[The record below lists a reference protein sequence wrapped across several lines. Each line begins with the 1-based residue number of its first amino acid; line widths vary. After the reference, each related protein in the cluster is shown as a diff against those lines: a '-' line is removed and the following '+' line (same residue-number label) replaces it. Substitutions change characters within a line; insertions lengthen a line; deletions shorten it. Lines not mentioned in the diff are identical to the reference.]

1 MLPASSGARRAIAAA
16 SALIVLAISP
26 GAASAATSEGQWHT
40 VPGPQVPSGDSAN
53 LTALAMADPDQ
64 GWAAGFV
71 LPNNPA
77 EGGFE
82 PLLASWNGRRWSV
95 VRVDTGSASGRLDGL
110 AAASPDD
117 VWAVGTAFSGRGV
130 ARPLILHWNGRRW
143 TRTPAPSPHGVQ
155 AVSLLGVAARSA
167 SDAWAVGQQE
177 TSTAM
182 VSPVIEHW
190 NGRAWHLVRVP
201 DLAPF
206 RQAGLSSVTIAA
218 DGQAWAVG
226 VPFDNSQRPLV
237 LRWTGRAWTLA
248 LTPASSGDVMAD
260 GVTALGD
267 SDVWTVG
274 TISSGSGGAFHAY
287 AAHWNGRR
295 WAVARVPAPGPADN
309 AAGFQSVAA
318 IGGGR
323 LAAVGTDLG
332 PVTGAALYGW
342 WNGRAWSVRVGPMSR
357 ADADLSAV
365 AFDGRRTI
373 WTVGTSSPSPQTFV
387 PLVQVRKL

>member
-1 MLPASSGARRAIAAA
+1 MLPASSGARRAAATA
-16 SALIVLAISP
+16 SALIVLAVSP
-26 GAASAATSEGQWHT
+26 GAAPAATSQSQWQT
-40 VPGPQVPSGDSAN
+40 VPGPQVPAGDSAN
-53 LTALAMADPDQ
+53 LTALAMTDPDQ

-71 LPNNPA
+71 LPNDPA
-77 EGGFE
+77 KGGFE

-117 VWAVGTAFSGRGV
+117 AWAVGTTFSSRGE

-143 TRTPAPSPHGVQ
+143 TRTPAPSPRGVQ

-167 SDAWAVGQQE
+167 RDAWAVGQQE
-177 TSTAM
+177 TSAA
-182 VSPVIEHW
+182 VVRPVIEHW
-190 NGRAWHLVRVP
+190 DGRAWRLVRVP
-201 DLAPF
+201 DVAPF

-226 VPFDNSQRPLV
+226 VPFDNSRRPLV
-237 LRWTGRAWTLA
+237 LRWTGRAWMPA
-248 LTPASSGDVMAD
+248 VTPASS
-260 GVTALGD
+260 
-267 SDVWTVG
+267 
-274 TISSGSGGAFHAY
+274 GAFHAY

-295 WAVARVPAPGPADN
+295 WAVARVPAPGPADD
-309 AAGFQSVAA
+309 AAGFQSVSAV
-318 IGGGR
+318 GGGR

-332 PVTGAALYGW
+332 PLTGAALYGW

-373 WTVGTSSPSPQTFV
+373 WTVGTSSASPQTFV

>member
-1 MLPASSGARRAIAAA
+1 
-16 SALIVLAISP
+16 
-26 GAASAATSEGQWHT
+26 
-40 VPGPQVPSGDSAN
+40 
-53 LTALAMADPDQ
+53 
-64 GWAAGFV
+64 
-71 LPNNPA
+71 
-77 EGGFE
+77 
-82 PLLASWNGRRWSV
+82 
-95 VRVDTGSASGRLDGL
+95 
-110 AAASPDD
+110 
-117 VWAVGTAFSGRGV
+117 
-130 ARPLILHWNGRRW
+130 
-143 TRTPAPSPHGVQ
+143 
-155 AVSLLGVAARSA
+155 
-167 SDAWAVGQQE
+167 
-177 TSTAM
+177 M